1 MFITDTILAVDGKIF
16 LMKKWEYKIIRL
28 EELSNSFDRVDL
40 MPEKYENN
48 KDEFSLIKS
57 GYNNL
62 GHLGWELV
70 QIKEDKYGEIYYFKR
85 EKK

>member
-1 MFITDTILAVDGKIF
+1 MFITDTILAVNGKIF

-57 GYNNL
+57 G
-62 GHLGWELV
+62 
-70 QIKEDKYGEIYYFKR
+70 
-85 EKK
+85 

>member
-62 GHLGWELV
+62 GNLGWELI

>member
-1 MFITDTILAVDGKIF
+1 MFITDTILVVNGKIF

-62 GHLGWELV
+62 GNLGWELI

>member
-1 MFITDTILAVDGKIF
+1 
-16 LMKKWEYKIIRL
+16 MKKWEYKIIRL

-62 GHLGWELV
+62 GNLGWELI